1 MSSIELSLIN
11 RTTAF
16 VAKRNSGKSVL
27 LKYLVE
33 QEIECF
39 DKIFCVCPTESIN
52 KFYSNIV
59 EEKCIFDSY
68 SEEWTESLISN
79 LTKIN
84 ANTKPEERKK
94 VLLIYDDILS
104 DIDFH
109 SSRAIK

>member
-1 MSSIELSLIN
+1 MSSIDLSLVSK
-11 RTTAF
+11 TTAF

-39 DKIFCVCPTESIN
+39 DKIFVICPTESIN
-52 KFYSNIV
+52 RFYKDIV

-68 SEEWTESLISN
+68 SEEWTEQLISS

-84 ANTKPEERKK
+84 ADTKPEERKK
-94 VLLIYDDILS
+94 VL
-104 DIDFH
+104 
-109 SSRAIK
+109 